1 LDKRGKSLTPESR
14 IEMLEERS
22 WLLERREETQED
34 RALAIALN
42 HTYGRTVGLSWLV
55 VVMAVNLD
63 TNPPRAKTTVS
74 AKSGTPSR
82 I

>member
-1 LDKRGKSLTPESR
+1 MTPESR

-42 HTYGRTVGLSWLV
+42 HTYGRNCRV
-55 VVMAVNLD
+55 VVVGGGYGC
-63 TNPPRAKTTVS
+63 KH
-74 AKSGTPSR
+74 
-82 I
+82 